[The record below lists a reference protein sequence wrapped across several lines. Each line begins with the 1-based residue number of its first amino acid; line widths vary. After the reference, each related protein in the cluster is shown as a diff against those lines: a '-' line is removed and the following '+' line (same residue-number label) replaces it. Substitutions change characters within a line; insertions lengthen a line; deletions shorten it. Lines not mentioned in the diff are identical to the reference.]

1 MLQYILGRILQ
12 FVPLLIIVSVL
23 SFTLIE
29 LPPGDYLTMYIIQLE
44 QSGTQVSEDV
54 IARLTRQYGLDKP
67 VYMRYL
73 LWMWNIIRYGD
84 FGRSFQ
90 WNKPVKEVIGE
101 RLTLTIVVSL
111 CTLLFV
117 WGVSVPI
124 GIYAATH
131 QYSVLDYALTFLG
144 FVGMS
149 VPSFLLALVLM
160 YVSLAYLDISV
171 TGLFSPEYIDAPWS
185 WARVADLLQR
195 LWVPILVIGLAGTA
209 SLIRVMRGTLL
220 DELRK
225 PYVTTARAKGL
236 KEQKLLF
243 KYPVRVAINPMISTI
258 GWLLPSIVSGS
269 AIVSIVLN
277 LPTTGPMLLRALMY
291 QDMYLAGSFVLLLS
305 TLTIVGTL
313 ISDILLAVFDPRI
326 RYGGVSE

>member
-1 MLQYILGRILQ
+1 LLQYILGRILQ